1 MSENTQNLLILLAVG
16 IPTAYIYLRRRQ
28 NRIRQEMLEQ
38 RQRSKLQSSQSGDA
52 DSIPEEAEVILGELT
67 ELRLKQAETLAQI
80 EDIQNGSERGSQ
92 CLQRIWSI
100 NHLISREHFTGFTGR
115 GQNALSANPKEKA
128 LNLLKS

>member
-67 ELRLKQAETLAQI
+67 EVYKRQPTAQRMVKLA
-80 EDIQNGSERGSQ
+80 G
-92 CLQRIWSI
+92 
-100 NHLISREHFTGFTGR
+100 
-115 GQNALSANPKEKA
+115 
-128 LNLLKS
+128 

>member
-80 EDIQNGSERGSQ
+80 EDIQNGRNVEV
-92 CLQRIWSI
+92 
-100 NHLISREHFTGFTGR
+100 NVSREHFTGFTGR
-115 GQNALSANPKEKA
+115 GQNALSANPKK
-128 LNLLKS
+128 KP

>member
-1 MSENTQNLLILLAVG
+1 MSENAQNLLILLAVG

-67 ELRLKQAETLAQI
+67 ELRLKQAETLALVI
-80 EDIQNGSERGSQ
+80 FGI
-92 CLQRIWSI
+92 I
-100 NHLISREHFTGFTGR
+100 
-115 GQNALSANPKEKA
+115 KEKQSA
-128 LNLLKS
+128 GVQILNRMKHVKFRLFCY